1 MDTDHVAI
9 RRIGTN
15 AQAQDDAAALLS
27 NRDGRR
33 GYDRPSF
40 PCRRPMDAPIQIP
53 NFELTK
59 EIGRG
64 GMSRVY
70 LGRQLQPKREV
81 AIKIV
86 APGTAPDPA
95 FLASLK
101 LEGDTVA
108 GLNHDNIVTVFACG
122 VVDNHYYL
130 AMEILPGGDLTEKI
144 KKGLRPEEAVEV
156 MIQIGGAL
164 EHAHKKTVLH
174 RDIKP
179 ENVMFHESGK
189 AVLVDFDIAK
199 EGDAESSFTQVGAV
213 VGTPHYMS
221 PERCMGKPTD
231 ARSDLYA
238 MGVMFYEMLTGHKV
252 FEGRDTFAV
261 SYAHVYE
268 PVPPLPPEHARYQGI
283 VNKLLAKDPKDRFQ
297 NAGEMVAA
305 LKKHR
310 TGAPAAAEP
319 ATRRMDTSVS
329 SPLQEKLKKLAASDQ
344 AAATTVNAPT
354 GASNPY
360 GATTVSKPVEAVATP
375 AAAPSAPTPAKATPV
390 AMYGAIAALV
400 LVVVTGIAF
409 WPNPQSDLPQVILD
423 AQQQIEVQDKLAAA
437 RAMLRNQNPEG
448 AAALYYSVLKDFDC
462 TNEEARGG
470 LKGSDPTRYE
480 EAISACK

>member
-1 MDTDHVAI
+1 ME
-9 RRIGTN
+9 
-15 AQAQDDAAALLS
+15 
-27 NRDGRR
+27 
-33 GYDRPSF
+33 
-40 PCRRPMDAPIQIP
+40 APIQIP

-70 LGRQLQPKREV
+70 LARQLQPKREV

-86 APGTAPDPA
+86 SPGSAPDPT

-122 VVDNHYYL
+122 VVDAHYYL
-130 AMEILPGGDLTEKI
+130 AMEILPGGDLTDRI
-144 KKGLRPEEAVEV
+144 KRGLRPEDAVEV
-156 MIQIGGAL
+156 MIQIGSAL
-164 EHAHKKTVLH
+164 EHAHKRQVLH

-189 AVLVDFDIAK
+189 AVLVDFGIAK
-199 EGDAESSFTQVGAV
+199 EGDTESSFTQVGAV

-238 MGVMFYEMLTGHKV
+238 MGVMFFEMLTGHKV

-268 PVPPLPPEHARYQGI
+268 PVPPLPPEHARFQGI
-283 VNKLLAKDPKDRFQ
+283 VNKLLAKDPKDRYQ
-297 NAGEMVAA
+297 SAGEMVAA

-310 TGAPAAAEP
+310 AGAPSTAEP
-319 ATRRMDTSVS
+319 ATRRVDTSVS
-329 SPLQEKLKKLAASDQ
+329 SPLQQKLKQMAASE
-344 AAATTVNAPT
+344 AEAGATTVNSPT
-354 GASNPY
+354 GPVNLHAET
-360 GATTVSKPVEAVATP
+360 AVSKPIEAVPPKAEVAAKKP
-375 AAAPSAPTPAKATPV
+375 APVMLIAAVAVLVAVVAVGALMWPKAKPADEDIPTVILSREKAAEMQVKLGAASSMLRNEKYDDAAGLFEQVLLNYDCTSEEARRGLKSADPGNEARYQK
-390 AMYGAIAALV
+390 AIAA
-400 LVVVTGIAF
+400 
-409 WPNPQSDLPQVILD
+409 
-423 AQQQIEVQDKLAAA
+423 
-437 RAMLRNQNPEG
+437 
-448 AAALYYSVLKDFDC
+448 
-462 TNEEARGG
+462 
-470 LKGSDPTRYE
+470 
-480 EAISACK
+480 CK

>member
-1 MDTDHVAI
+1 ME
-9 RRIGTN
+9 
-15 AQAQDDAAALLS
+15 
-27 NRDGRR
+27 
-33 GYDRPSF
+33 
-40 PCRRPMDAPIQIP
+40 APIQIP

-70 LGRQLQPKREV
+70 LARQLQPKREV

-86 APGTAPDPA
+86 SPGSAPDEA
-95 FLASLK
+95 FLSSLK
-101 LEGDTVA
+101 IEGDTIA
-108 GLNHDNIVTVFACG
+108 GLSHDNIVTVFACG
-122 VVDNHYYL
+122 VVDKHYYL
-130 AMEILPGGDLTEKI
+130 AMEILSGGDLTERI
-144 KKGLRPEEAVEV
+144 KKGLRAEDAVEV

-164 EHAHKKTVLH
+164 GHAHKKQVLH

-189 AVLVDFDIAK
+189 AVLVDFGIAK
-199 EGDAESSFTQVGAV
+199 EGDTESSFTQVGAV

-221 PERCMGKPTD
+221 PERCMGKSTD

-268 PVPPLPPEHARYQGI
+268 PVPPLPPEHARFQGI
-283 VNKLLAKDPKDRFQ
+283 VNKLLAKDPADRYQ
-297 NAGEMVAA
+297 SADEMVAA

-310 TGAPAAAEP
+310 AGAPSSAEP
-319 ATRRMDTSVS
+319 ATRRVDTTVS
-329 SPLQEKLKKLAASDQ
+329 SPLQEKLKKLAAAD
-344 AAATTVNAPT
+344 ADAGATTVNQPT
-354 GASNPY
+354 GPVNLHA
-360 GATTVSKPVEAVATP
+360 ATAVSKPLGATP
-375 AAAPSAPTPAKATPV
+375 ASATPSPAAVTEAPKGKPV
-390 AMYGAIAALV
+390 ALYAAIAALV
-400 LVVVTGIAF
+400 VVVGGGIAF
-409 WPNPQSDLPQVILD
+409 WPKPKSDLPAVILN

-437 RAMLRNQNPEG
+437 RAMLRIENTEG
-448 AAALYYSVLKDFDC
+448 AADLYYTVLKEFDC

-480 EAISACK
+480 DAISACK

>member
-1 MDTDHVAI
+1 ME
-9 RRIGTN
+9 
-15 AQAQDDAAALLS
+15 
-27 NRDGRR
+27 
-33 GYDRPSF
+33 
-40 PCRRPMDAPIQIP
+40 APIQIP
-53 NFELTK
+53 NFELFK

-70 LGRQLQPKREV
+70 LARQLQPKREV

-86 APGTAPDPA
+86 SPGSAPDEA
-95 FLASLK
+95 FLSSLK
-101 LEGDTVA
+101 IEGDTIA

-122 VVDNHYYL
+122 VVDKHYYL
-130 AMEILPGGDLTEKI
+130 AMEILPGGDLTERI
-144 KKGLRPEEAVEV
+144 KKGLRAEDAVEV

-164 EHAHKKTVLH
+164 GHAHKKQVLH

-189 AVLVDFDIAK
+189 AVLVDFGIAK
-199 EGDAESSFTQVGAV
+199 EGDTESSFTQVGAV

-221 PERCMGKPTD
+221 PERCMGKSTD

-268 PVPPLPPEHARYQGI
+268 PVPPLPPEHARFQGI
-283 VNKLLAKDPKDRFQ
+283 VNKLLAKDPKDRYQ
-297 NAGEMVAA
+297 TADEMVAA

-310 TGAPAAAEP
+310 AGAPSSAEP
-319 ATRRMDTSVS
+319 ATRRVDTTIS
-329 SPLQEKLKKLAASDQ
+329 SPLQEKLKRLAADD
-344 AAATTVNAPT
+344 AGPGATTVNQPTGPVNLHAPT
-354 GASNPY
+354 AVSAPLGAAS
-360 GATTVSKPVEAVATP
+360 GTASTTAVEAPKGKSV
-375 AAAPSAPTPAKATPV
+375 
-390 AMYGAIAALV
+390 MLYGAILA
-400 LVVVTGIAF
+400 LVVVIGGGVVF
-409 WPNPQSDLPQVILD
+409 WPKPKSDLPEVILN
-423 AQQQIEVQDKLAAA
+423 AQQQVEVQDKLGAA
-437 RAMLRNQNPEG
+437 RAMLRNENTEG
-448 AAALYYSVLKDFDC
+448 AADLYYKVLKEFDC

>member
-1 MDTDHVAI
+1 
-9 RRIGTN
+9 
-15 AQAQDDAAALLS
+15 
-27 NRDGRR
+27 
-33 GYDRPSF
+33 
-40 PCRRPMDAPIQIP
+40 MDAPIQIP

-70 LGRQLQPKREV
+70 LARQLQPKREV

-86 APGTAPDPA
+86 SPGSAPDEA
-95 FLASLK
+95 FLSSLK
-101 LEGDTVA
+101 IEGDTIA
-108 GLNHDNIVTVFACG
+108 GLSHDNIVTVFACG
-122 VVDNHYYL
+122 VVDKHYYL
-130 AMEILPGGDLTEKI
+130 AMEILSGGDLTDRI
-144 KKGLRPEEAVEV
+144 KKGLRPEDAVEV

-164 EHAHKKTVLH
+164 GHAHKKNVLH

-189 AVLVDFDIAK
+189 AVLVDFGIAK

-268 PVPPLPPEHARYQGI
+268 PVPPLPPEHARFQAI
-283 VNKLLAKDPKDRFQ
+283 VNKLLAKDPKDRYQ
-297 NAGEMVAA
+297 NADEMVAA

-310 TGAPAAAEP
+310 AGAPSAAEP
-319 ATRRMDTSVS
+319 ATRRVDTTVS
-329 SPLQEKLKKLAASDQ
+329 SPLQEKLKKLAAADT
-344 AAATTVNAPT
+344 AGATTVNAPT
-354 GASNPY
+354 GPHNPY
-360 GATTVSKPVEAVATP
+360 AATAVSKPIEAVAAP
-375 AAAPSAPTPAKATPV
+375 ASATPSAVPAEKPKPV
-390 AMYGAIAALV
+390 ALYGAIAALV
-400 LVVVTGIAF
+400 VVVGAGVVF
-409 WPNPQSDLPQVILD
+409 WPKPKPHSDIPKVILS
-423 AQQQIEVQDKLAAA
+423 AEQSFKVQQL
-437 RAMLRNQNPEG
+437 LG
-448 AAALYYSVLKDFDC
+448 AAAAMARNSLFETAADNYEQVLRDFDC
-462 TNEEARGG
+462 SNEEARRG
-470 LKGSDPTRYE
+470 LKATDPGNEDRYRKAIAKCP
-480 EAISACK
+480 EAN

>member
-1 MDTDHVAI
+1 ME
-9 RRIGTN
+9 
-15 AQAQDDAAALLS
+15 
-27 NRDGRR
+27 
-33 GYDRPSF
+33 
-40 PCRRPMDAPIQIP
+40 APIQIP
-53 NFELTK
+53 NFELFK

-70 LGRQLQPKREV
+70 LARQLQPKREV

-86 APGTAPDPA
+86 SPGSAPDEA
-95 FLASLK
+95 FLSSLK
-101 LEGDTVA
+101 IEGDTIA

-122 VVDNHYYL
+122 VVDKHYYL
-130 AMEILPGGDLTEKI
+130 AMEILPGGDLTERI
-144 KKGLRPEEAVEV
+144 KKGLRAEDAVEV

-164 EHAHKKTVLH
+164 GHAHKKQVLH

-189 AVLVDFDIAK
+189 AVLVDFGIAK
-199 EGDAESSFTQVGAV
+199 EGDTESSFTQVGAV

-221 PERCMGKPTD
+221 PERCMGKSTD

-268 PVPPLPPEHARYQGI
+268 PVPPLPPEHARFQGI
-283 VNKLLAKDPKDRFQ
+283 VNKLLAKDPKDRYQ
-297 NAGEMVAA
+297 TADEMVAA

-310 TGAPAAAEP
+310 AGAPSSAEP
-319 ATRRMDTSVS
+319 ATRRVDTTIS
-329 SPLQEKLKKLAASDQ
+329 SPLQEKLKRLAADD
-344 AAATTVNAPT
+344 AGPGATTVNQPTGPVNLHAPT
-354 GASNPY
+354 AVSAPLGAASGTASTPAVEAPK
-360 GATTVSKPVEAVATP
+360 GKPV
-375 AAAPSAPTPAKATPV
+375 
-390 AMYGAIAALV
+390 MLYGAILA
-400 LVVVTGIAF
+400 LVVVIGGGVVF
-409 WPNPQSDLPQVILD
+409 WPKPKSDLPEVILN
-423 AQQQIEVQDKLAAA
+423 AQQQVEVQDKLAAA
-437 RAMLRNQNPEG
+437 RAMLRNGNGES
-448 AAALYYSVLKDFDC
+448 AAELYYTVLKDFDC

>member
-1 MDTDHVAI
+1 ME
-9 RRIGTN
+9 
-15 AQAQDDAAALLS
+15 
-27 NRDGRR
+27 
-33 GYDRPSF
+33 
-40 PCRRPMDAPIQIP
+40 APIQIP
-53 NFELTK
+53 NFELFK

-70 LGRQLQPKREV
+70 LARQLQPKREV

-86 APGTAPDPA
+86 SPGSAPDEA
-95 FLASLK
+95 FLSSLK
-101 LEGDTVA
+101 IEGDTIA

-122 VVDNHYYL
+122 VVDKHYYL
-130 AMEILPGGDLTEKI
+130 AMEILPGGDLTERI
-144 KKGLRPEEAVEV
+144 KKGLRAEDAVEV

-164 EHAHKKTVLH
+164 GHAHKKQVLH

-189 AVLVDFDIAK
+189 AVLVDFGIAK
-199 EGDAESSFTQVGAV
+199 EGDTESSFTQVGAV

-221 PERCMGKPTD
+221 PERCMGKSTD

-268 PVPPLPPEHARYQGI
+268 PVPPLPPEHARFQGI
-283 VNKLLAKDPKDRFQ
+283 VNKLLAKDPKDRYQ
-297 NAGEMVAA
+297 TADEMVAA

-310 TGAPAAAEP
+310 AGAPSSAEP
-319 ATRRMDTSVS
+319 ATRRVDTTIS
-329 SPLQEKLKKLAASDQ
+329 SPLQEKLKRLAADD
-344 AAATTVNAPT
+344 AGPGATTVNQPTGPVNLHAPT
-354 GASNPY
+354 AVSAPLGAAS
-360 GATTVSKPVEAVATP
+360 GTASTTAVEAPKGKSV
-375 AAAPSAPTPAKATPV
+375 
-390 AMYGAIAALV
+390 MLYGAILA
-400 LVVVTGIAF
+400 LVVVIGGGVVF
-409 WPNPQSDLPQVILD
+409 WPKPKSDLPEVILN
-423 AQQQIEVQDKLAAA
+423 AQQQVEVQDKLAAA
-437 RAMLRNQNPEG
+437 RAMLRNGNGES
-448 AAALYYSVLKDFDC
+448 AAELYYTVLKDFDC

>member
-1 MDTDHVAI
+1 ME
-9 RRIGTN
+9 
-15 AQAQDDAAALLS
+15 
-27 NRDGRR
+27 
-33 GYDRPSF
+33 
-40 PCRRPMDAPIQIP
+40 APIQIP
-53 NFELTK
+53 NFELFK

-70 LGRQLQPKREV
+70 LARQLQPKREV

-86 APGTAPDPA
+86 SPGSAPDEA
-95 FLASLK
+95 FLSSLK
-101 LEGDTVA
+101 IEGDTIA

-122 VVDNHYYL
+122 VVDKHYYL
-130 AMEILPGGDLTEKI
+130 AMEILPGGDLTERI
-144 KKGLRPEEAVEV
+144 KKGLRAEDAVEV

-164 EHAHKKTVLH
+164 GHAHKKQVLH

-189 AVLVDFDIAK
+189 AVLVDFGIAK
-199 EGDAESSFTQVGAV
+199 EGDTESSFTQVGAV

-221 PERCMGKPTD
+221 PERCMGKSTD

-268 PVPPLPPEHARYQGI
+268 PVPPLPPEHARFQGI
-283 VNKLLAKDPKDRFQ
+283 VNKLLAKDPKDRYQ
-297 NAGEMVAA
+297 TADEMVAA

-310 TGAPAAAEP
+310 AGAPSSAEP
-319 ATRRMDTSVS
+319 ATRRVDTTIS
-329 SPLQEKLKKLAASDQ
+329 SPLQEKLKRLAADD
-344 AAATTVNAPT
+344 AGPGATTVNQPTGPVNLHAPT
-354 GASNPY
+354 AVSAPLGAASGTASTSAAEAPK
-360 GATTVSKPVEAVATP
+360 GKPV
-375 AAAPSAPTPAKATPV
+375 
-390 AMYGAIAALV
+390 MLYGAILA
-400 LVVVTGIAF
+400 LVVVIGGGVAF
-409 WPNPQSDLPQVILD
+409 WPKPKSDLPEVILN
-423 AQQQIEVQDKLAAA
+423 AQQQVEVQDKLGAA
-437 RAMLRNQNPEG
+437 RAMLRNENTEG
-448 AAALYYSVLKDFDC
+448 AADLYYKVLKEFDC

>member
-1 MDTDHVAI
+1 ME
-9 RRIGTN
+9 
-15 AQAQDDAAALLS
+15 S
-27 NRDGRR
+27 
-33 GYDRPSF
+33 
-40 PCRRPMDAPIQIP
+40 PIQIP

-70 LGRQLQPKREV
+70 LARQLQPKRDV

-86 APGTAPDPA
+86 SPGSAPDPT

-108 GLNHDNIVTVFACG
+108 GLNHDNVVTVFACG
-122 VVDNHYYL
+122 VVDAHYYL
-130 AMEILPGGDLTEKI
+130 AMEILPGGDLTERI
-144 KKGLRPEEAVEV
+144 KKGLRAEDAVEV
-156 MIQIGGAL
+156 MIQIGSAL
-164 EHAHKKTVLH
+164 EHAHKRQVLH

-189 AVLVDFDIAK
+189 AVLVDFGIAK

-238 MGVMFYEMLTGHKV
+238 MGVMFFEMLTGHKV

-268 PVPPLPPEHARYQGI
+268 PVPPLPPEHARFQAI
-283 VNKLLAKDPKDRFQ
+283 VNKLLAKDPKDRYQ
-297 NAGEMVAA
+297 SAGEMVAA

-310 TGAPAAAEP
+310 AGAPSNAEP
-319 ATRRMDTSVS
+319 ATRRVDTSIS
-329 SPLQEKLKKLAASDQ
+329 SPLQEKLKRLSASDTGVS
-344 AAATTVNAPT
+344 ATTVNSPT
-354 GASNPY
+354 NVTGLQGETSA
-360 GATTVSKPVEAVATP
+360 SKPVEPVKASPMAP
-375 AAAPSAPTPAKATPV
+375 ARPAPTLV
-390 AMYGAIAALV
+390 YAAVVVL
-400 LVVVTGIAF
+400 LVVLGLGVVF
-409 WPNPQSDLPQVILD
+409 WPKPAPKEDVPRAILSQEQIIEMSD
-423 AQQQIEVQDKLAAA
+423 ALAGATT
-437 RAMLRNQNPEG
+437 MLRLGKVED
-448 AAALYYSVLKDFDC
+448 AAGLYEKVLLNFDC
-462 TNEEARGG
+462 NNEEARRG
-470 LKGSDPTRYE
+470 LKSADPGNTERYDA
-480 EAISACK
+480 AIARCR

>member
-1 MDTDHVAI
+1 
-9 RRIGTN
+9 
-15 AQAQDDAAALLS
+15 
-27 NRDGRR
+27 
-33 GYDRPSF
+33 
-40 PCRRPMDAPIQIP
+40 MDAPIQIP

-70 LGRQLQPKREV
+70 LARQLQPKREV

-86 APGTAPDPA
+86 SPGSAPDEA
-95 FLASLK
+95 FLSSLK
-101 LEGDTVA
+101 IEGDTIA
-108 GLNHDNIVTVFACG
+108 GLSHDNIVTVFACG
-122 VVDNHYYL
+122 VVDKHYYL
-130 AMEILPGGDLTEKI
+130 AMEILSGGDLTDRI
-144 KKGLRPEEAVEV
+144 KKGLRPEDAVEV

-164 EHAHKKTVLH
+164 GHAHKKNVLH

-189 AVLVDFDIAK
+189 AVLVDFGIAK

-268 PVPPLPPEHARYQGI
+268 PVPPLPPEHARFQAI
-283 VNKLLAKDPKDRFQ
+283 VNKLLAKDPKDRYQ
-297 NAGEMVAA
+297 SADEMVAA

-310 TGAPAAAEP
+310 AGAPSAAEP
-319 ATRRMDTSVS
+319 ATRRVDTTVS
-329 SPLQEKLKKLAASDQ
+329 SPLQEKLKKLAASDT
-344 AAATTVNAPT
+344 AGATTVNAPT
-354 GASNPY
+354 GPHNPY
-360 GATTVSKPVEAVATP
+360 GATAVSKPIEAVATP
-375 AAAPSAPTPAKATPV
+375 ATATPAAVPAEKAKPV
-390 AMYGAIAALV
+390 ALYGAIAALV
-400 LVVVTGIAF
+400 VVVGAGVAF
-409 WPNPQSDLPQVILD
+409 WPKPKSDIPQVILD
-423 AQQQIEVQDKLAAA
+423 AQQQVEMQDKLLAA
-437 RAMLRNQNPEG
+437 RAMLRNENPEG
-448 AAALYYSVLKDFDC
+448 AANLYYSVLKDFDC

-480 EAISACK
+480 DAISACK

>member
-1 MDTDHVAI
+1 ME
-9 RRIGTN
+9 
-15 AQAQDDAAALLS
+15 
-27 NRDGRR
+27 
-33 GYDRPSF
+33 
-40 PCRRPMDAPIQIP
+40 APIQIP

-70 LGRQLQPKREV
+70 LARQLQPKRDV

-86 APGTAPDPA
+86 SPGSAPDPT

-108 GLNHDNIVTVFACG
+108 GLNHDNVVTVFACG
-122 VVDNHYYL
+122 VVDAHYYL
-130 AMEILPGGDLTEKI
+130 AMEILPGGDLTERI
-144 KKGLRPEEAVEV
+144 KKGLRAEDAVEV
-156 MIQIGGAL
+156 MIQIGSAL
-164 EHAHKKTVLH
+164 EHAHKRQVLH

-189 AVLVDFDIAK
+189 AVLVDFGIAK

-221 PERCMGKPTD
+221 PERCMGKATD

-238 MGVMFYEMLTGHKV
+238 MGVMFFEMLTGHKV

-268 PVPPLPPEHARYQGI
+268 PVPPLPPEHARFQGI
-283 VNKLLAKDPKDRFQ
+283 INKLLAKDPKDRYQ

-310 TGAPAAAEP
+310 AGAPSTAEP
-319 ATRRMDTSVS
+319 ATRRVDTSIS
-329 SPLQEKLKKLAASDQ
+329 SPLQEKLKKLAASD
-344 AAATTVNAPT
+344 ANAGATTVNSPT
-354 GASNPY
+354 GSIDPQ
-360 GATTVSKPVEAVATP
+360 GATLAGKPVDGGP
-375 AAAPSAPTPAKATPV
+375 ASPV
-390 AMYGAIAALV
+390 AQGKKPAPVMLIVAVVAL
-400 LVVVTGIAF
+400 LAVVAGGVVF
-409 WPNPQSDLPQVILD
+409 WPKPPKADVPDSLLSQEQLVEMSDALS
-423 AQQQIEVQDKLAAA
+423 AASA
-437 RAMLRNQNPEG
+437 FLRTGNTEG
-448 AAALYYSVLKDFDC
+448 AATNFEKVLANFDC
-462 TNEEARGG
+462 KNEEARRG
-470 LKGSDPTRYE
+470 LKAADPGNTERYE
-480 EAISACK
+480 KAIAKCR

>member
-1 MDTDHVAI
+1 
-9 RRIGTN
+9 
-15 AQAQDDAAALLS
+15 
-27 NRDGRR
+27 
-33 GYDRPSF
+33 
-40 PCRRPMDAPIQIP
+40 MDAPIQIP

-70 LGRQLQPKREV
+70 LARQLQPKREV

-86 APGTAPDPA
+86 SPGSAPDEA
-95 FLASLK
+95 FLSSLK
-101 LEGDTVA
+101 IEGDTIA
-108 GLNHDNIVTVFACG
+108 GLSHDNIVTVFACG
-122 VVDNHYYL
+122 VVDKHYYL
-130 AMEILPGGDLTEKI
+130 AMEILSGGDLTDRI
-144 KKGLRPEEAVEV
+144 KKGLRPEDAVEV

-164 EHAHKKTVLH
+164 GHAHKKNVLH

-189 AVLVDFDIAK
+189 AVLVDFGIAK

-268 PVPPLPPEHARYQGI
+268 PVPPLPPEHARFQAI
-283 VNKLLAKDPKDRFQ
+283 VNKLLAKDPKDRYQ
-297 NAGEMVAA
+297 NAEEMVAA

-310 TGAPAAAEP
+310 AGAPSAAEP
-319 ATRRMDTSVS
+319 ATRRVDTTVS
-329 SPLQEKLKKLAASDQ
+329 APLQEKLKKLAAADT
-344 AAATTVNAPT
+344 AGATTVNAPT
-354 GASNPY
+354 GPHNPY
-360 GATTVSKPVEAVATP
+360 AATAVSKPIEAVAAP
-375 AAAPSAPTPAKATPV
+375 ASATPSAVPAEKPKPV
-390 AMYGAIAALV
+390 ALYGAIAALV
-400 LVVVTGIAF
+400 VVVGAGVVF
-409 WPNPQSDLPQVILD
+409 WPKPKPAGDEDIPEAILS
-423 AQQQIEVQDKLAAA
+423 QEKRFEMQRSLAAA
-437 RAMLRNQNPEG
+437 EG
-448 AAALYYSVLKDFDC
+448 FSNVGNYESAALNYAKVLREYDC
-462 TNEEARGG
+462 NNREARRG
-470 LKGSDPTRYE
+470 LKAADDKLYE
-480 EAISACK
+480 EVIAECSSK

>member
-1 MDTDHVAI
+1 
-9 RRIGTN
+9 
-15 AQAQDDAAALLS
+15 
-27 NRDGRR
+27 
-33 GYDRPSF
+33 
-40 PCRRPMDAPIQIP
+40 MDAPIQIP

-70 LGRQLQPKREV
+70 LARQLQPKREV

-86 APGTAPDPA
+86 SPGSAPDEA
-95 FLASLK
+95 FLSSLK
-101 LEGDTVA
+101 IEGDTIA
-108 GLNHDNIVTVFACG
+108 GLSHDNIVTVFACG
-122 VVDNHYYL
+122 VVDKHYYL
-130 AMEILPGGDLTEKI
+130 AMEILSGGDLTDRI
-144 KKGLRPEEAVEV
+144 KKGLRPEDAVEV

-164 EHAHKKTVLH
+164 GHAHKKNVRH

-189 AVLVDFDIAK
+189 AVLVDFGIAK

-268 PVPPLPPEHARYQGI
+268 PVPPLPPEHARFQAI
-283 VNKLLAKDPKDRFQ
+283 VNKLLAKDPKDRYQ
-297 NAGEMVAA
+297 NADEMVAA

-310 TGAPAAAEP
+310 AGAPSAAEP
-319 ATRRMDTSVS
+319 ATRRVDTTVS
-329 SPLQEKLKKLAASDQ
+329 SPLQEKLKKLAASDT
-344 AAATTVNAPT
+344 AGATTVNAPT
-354 GASNPY
+354 GPHNPY
-360 GATTVSKPVEAVATP
+360 AATAVSKPIEAVATP
-375 AAAPSAPTPAKATPV
+375 ATGTPAAVPTEKAKPV
-390 AMYGAIAALV
+390 ALYGAIAALV
-400 LVVVTGIAF
+400 VVVGAGVVF
-409 WPNPQSDLPQVILD
+409 WPKPKVSTPKAVLD
-423 AQQQIEVQDKLAAA
+423 AVKRSEMVDKLSAA
-437 RAMLRNQNPEG
+437 RTMLKLGNPDG
-448 AAALYYSVLKDFDC
+448 AAELYEIVVEDYDCTETEAREGLRGTNKDRYEQLLKDCPVD
-462 TNEEARGG
+462 E
-470 LKGSDPTRYE
+470 
-480 EAISACK
+480 

>member
-1 MDTDHVAI
+1 MLRYPPAI
-9 RRIGTN
+9 RLAR
-15 AQAQDDAAALLS
+15 
-27 NRDGRR
+27 
-33 GYDRPSF
+33 
-40 PCRRPMDAPIQIP
+40 APLMEQSIQLP

-70 LGRQLQPKREV
+70 LGRQLQPKRDV

-86 APGTAPDPA
+86 SPGSAPDPA

-101 LEGDTVA
+101 MEGDTVA
-108 GLNHDNIVTVFACG
+108 SMSHDNIVTVFSCG
-122 VVDNHYYL
+122 VVDNHYFL
-130 AMEILPGGDLTEKI
+130 AMEILSGGDLTEKI
-144 KKGLRPEEAVEV
+144 KKGLRPEDAVEV

-164 EHAHKKTVLH
+164 EHAHKKNVLH

-189 AVLVDFDIAK
+189 AVLVDFGIAK

-221 PERCMGKPTD
+221 PERCMGKAID

-268 PVPPLPPEHARYQGI
+268 PVPPLPPEHARFQPI
-283 VNKLLAKDPKDRFQ
+283 VNKLLAKDPKDRYQ
-297 NAGEMVAA
+297 NAAEMVAA

-310 TGAPAAAEP
+310 AGAPAAAEP
-319 ATRRMDTSVS
+319 ATRRMDTAVATPLQDKLNRLGGGETVVS
-329 SPLQEKLKKLAASDQ
+329 SPTQGGSSTSAATAVARPLASPAAGGDASTVVSAPTPAQ
-344 AAATTVNAPT
+344 AA
-354 GASNPY
+354 
-360 GATTVSKPVEAVATP
+360 ATP
-375 AAAPSAPTPAKATPV
+375 AAAPARSGPPMAV
-390 AMYGAIAALV
+390 IGGVGA
-400 LVVVTGIAF
+400 LVVVAGLAFAF
-409 WPNPQSDLPQVILD
+409 WPKPQPVDEVPRAILSQEQMVEMSDALT
-423 AQQQIEVQDKLAAA
+423 AAS
-437 RAMLRNQNPEG
+437 AMIRTGNAEG
-448 AAALYYSVLKDFDC
+448 AAGLYEKVLSQFDC
-462 TNEEARGG
+462 NNEEARRG
-470 LKGSDPTRYE
+470 LRAADPGNDDRYRK
-480 EAISACK
+480 AIAKCQ

>member
-1 MDTDHVAI
+1 ME
-9 RRIGTN
+9 
-15 AQAQDDAAALLS
+15 
-27 NRDGRR
+27 
-33 GYDRPSF
+33 
-40 PCRRPMDAPIQIP
+40 APIKID

-70 LGRQLQPKREV
+70 LARQLQPKREV

-86 APGTAPDPA
+86 SPGSAPDET

-101 LEGDTVA
+101 IEGDTIA
-108 GLNHDNIVTVFACG
+108 GLSHDNIVTVFACG
-122 VVDNHYYL
+122 VVDKHYYL
-130 AMEILPGGDLTEKI
+130 AMEILSGGDLTERI
-144 KKGLRPEEAVEV
+144 KKGLRADDAVEV

-164 EHAHKKTVLH
+164 EHAHKRQVLH

-179 ENVMFHESGK
+179 ENVMFHEGGK
-189 AVLVDFDIAK
+189 AVLVDFGIAK

-221 PERCMGKPTD
+221 PERCMGKSTD

-238 MGVMFYEMLTGHKV
+238 MGVMFFEMLTGHKV

-268 PVPPLPPEHARYQGI
+268 PVPPLPPEHARFQNI
-283 VNKLLAKDPKDRFQ
+283 INKLLAKDPNDRYQ
-297 NAGEMVAA
+297 NATELVAA

-310 TGAPAAAEP
+310 AGAPAMAEP
-319 ATRRMDTSVS
+319 ATRRVDTTIA
-329 SPLQEKLKKLAASDQ
+329 SPLQVKLDKLASAD
-344 AAATTVNAPT
+344 ANAGATTVNQPT
-354 GASNPY
+354 GPMKPQDMD
-360 GATTVSKPVEAVATP
+360 GATAVSKPVDAVGSKSQ
-375 AAAPSAPTPAKATPV
+375 AAAPAKSKPV
-390 AMYGAIAALV
+390 MLYAAVAALV
-400 LVVVTGIAF
+400 VVVGVGVAM
-409 WPNPQSDLPQVILD
+409 WPKPQSDLPKVILD
-423 AQQQIEVQDKLAAA
+423 AQQQIEVQDKLLAA
-437 RAMLRNQNPEG
+437 RSFLRMENTEN
-448 AAALYYSVLKDFDC
+448 AANLYFSVLKDFDC

-470 LKGSDPTRYE
+470 LKASDPTRYE